1 MCWEEFSMILV
12 FAITL
17 MVLATN
23 RYFMYGSDRLQ
34 ERQEIARNFKSFKYC
49 WQRVNLWRRV
59 WTVAESTKTECS
71 EFWIP
76 SNVIFVLF

>member
-34 ERQEIARNFKSFKYC
+34 EDKKLPETLKVLNIAGNALIC
-49 WQRVNLWRRV
+49 G
-59 WTVAESTKTECS
+59 AESG
-71 EFWIP
+71 
-76 SNVIFVLF
+76 L